1 MHLNHHVLQ
10 KMEKNETFL
19 VTFKHC
25 ERNAILYYNAC
36 TLFLYYSMQK
46 TCFSYLSV
54 YIPVNATSGN
64 DLVRLF
70 AMVGG
75 GYANPQPINDVQDY
89 GLVSNYTWNIQV
101 RQIDCTKG
109 HPLEAP
115 PGCLQYFTQP
125 TDTIGES

>member
-1 MHLNHHVLQ
+1 M
-10 KMEKNETFL
+10 
-19 VTFKHC
+19 
-25 ERNAILYYNAC
+25 
-36 TLFLYYSMQK
+36 
-46 TCFSYLSV
+46 SV

-89 GLVSNYTWNIQV
+89 GLVANYTWNIQV
-101 RQIDCTKG
+101 RQIDCTSG
-109 HPLEAP
+109 HPLQAP

-125 TDTIGES
+125 TDTIGESLPFIKIFHCFDTFLVR